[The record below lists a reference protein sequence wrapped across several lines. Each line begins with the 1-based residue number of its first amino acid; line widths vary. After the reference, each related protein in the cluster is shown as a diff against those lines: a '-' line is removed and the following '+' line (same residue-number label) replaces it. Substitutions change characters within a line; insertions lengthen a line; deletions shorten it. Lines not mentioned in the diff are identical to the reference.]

1 MKNIKWAALFVAA
14 ISIFVIAGCAPS
26 EPAADKPAE
35 GAAAAGTEGAA
46 AAPKTEEAGS

>member
-35 GAAAAGTEGAA
+35 GAAAGTEGAA

>member
-35 GAAAAGTEGAA
+35 GAAAGTEAPKAGEAGTES
-46 AAPKTEEAGS
+46 GS